1 MKNKKFVATIS
12 AIVVAVSAMSFT
24 AFAAIEK
31 PASEEGWDVSTTGTS
46 IVNDDTEDVE
56 DSDIPDEWNGG
67 DTVDDTDMPV
77 MQSPDKPS
85 FQYYGDG
92 LFSLY
97 EADKAVPDLCGTAGG
112 TTAFLLQMNKSIIEE
127 NKGYSVTLFATTK
140 SGKEF
145 GYALTSGE
153 LPNYGIEPD
162 EMMTSYAGG
171 YDKESLVV
179 LPINVREAFEELG
192 APIDDIETFTITEIN
207 GAIEYITIGT
217 WTPAATEETITKP
230 ETTETKTAPDTGI
243 ADVAAIAGIA
253 IVAGGA
259 ACVAGRKRK

>member
-12 AIVVAVSAMSFT
+12 AIFVAVSAMSFT
-24 AFAAIEK
+24 AFAAVEE

-46 IVNDDTEDVE
+46 IVNDDTEAVE
-56 DSDIPDEWNGG
+56 DIDIPDEWNGG
-67 DTVDDTDMPV
+67 DTVDDADMTT
-77 MQSPDKPS
+77 MQTPDKPA

-97 EADKAVPDLCGTAGG
+97 EADKTVRDLCGTAGG
-112 TTAFLLQMNKSIIEE
+112 TTAFLLQMNKSVIEE
-127 NKGYSVTLFATTK
+127 NKGYSITLFATTK

-145 GYALTSGE
+145 GYAITGSE
-153 LPNYGIEPD
+153 IPNYGIEPD
-162 EMMTSYAGG
+162 AMMTSYAGG

-207 GAIEYITIGT
+207 GAIEYIAIGT
-217 WTPAATEETITKP
+217 WVPASAEETITKP
-230 ETTETKTAPDTGI
+230 NTTETKAAPETGI
-243 ADVAAIAGIA
+243 EDVAVIAGLA
-253 IVAGGA
+253 ILAGGA
-259 ACVAGRKRK
+259 ALIAGRKHK